1 MPIVQHLNKIK
12 LEELKPNALIQKCL
26 DNTSMYHHYFSYFNP
41 SITSDNFTDQ
51 GKALALQFDTG
62 KQINQV
68 AP

>member
-12 LEELKPNALIQKCL
+12 LEGLKPNALTISGQH
-26 DNTSMYHHYFSYFNP
+26 YHVP
-41 SITSDNFTDQ
+41 LTLDNFTDQ